1 MSLRLRKRFPVAHKG
16 ERWPHWYPNCRPR
29 PSHELASPEVPWW
42 TRWGDAVWGA
52 RRLSHEKASSSE
64 QRGSL
69 ECGTPQPLLLSGV
82 RLPCGP
88 QPQPVPRTPHVCP
101 RGTAPRQKLEKESRK
116 RKRISLQKDLSKL
129 GEVHLYL

>member
-69 ECGTPQPLLLSGV
+69 GCGTPPATAPLRGAVAMRTTATACAQNPS
-82 RLPCGP
+82 RLPEGHGAETK
-88 QPQPVPRTPHVCP
+88 VR
-101 RGTAPRQKLEKESRK
+101 ERK
-116 RKRISLQKDLSKL
+116 
-129 GEVHLYL
+129 